1 MIKNPTAH
9 VLIANIIAKLESPHD
24 EQYQNPK
31 LGCAIPPPIIF
42 IPNPNILYIQGQP
55 SMKHWYLSCRSA
67 CSAIPRHMLGNIQRQ
82 A

>member
-24 EQYQNPK
+24 EQYQKPK
-31 LGCAIPPPIIF
+31 DGSATPPPIIF

-55 SMKHWYLSCRSA
+55 SMKH
-67 CSAIPRHMLGNIQRQ
+67 
-82 A
+82 